1 MSFRPLNFAA
11 PASSPLYKLIIENFK
26 GVDLVSGESNFS
38 PSRAAEL
45 QNFIRNKV
53 GQVKKR
59 GGFVAYT
66 GDPGK
71 RYWIKNWEGGTA
83 YFENGEVVVGGLHS
97 TVILKEKLG
106 QSVSVVHAIG
116 EGLGKYFYLLLSC
129 LDEAEKTRFAVM
141 RFEHTGQLWKNENVR
156 TYELKAQAFDNV
168 ATATTGTIGSV
179 ASSIVNAAQA
189 VLGKYNKVLPFM
201 EFVPTPT
208 IVNNASPK
216 GGGNLLQSPNIL
228 SPYVQ
233 ETFCVT
239 EGDLTGE
246 VCKRFQLSLQDI
258 ALTDDTEMISSETW
272 MTEGKY
278 WTMSGSTR
286 KLTADGAAVLQKSV
300 RIEKYVA
307 VGETDYEWKTMDLSK
322 IFVDGGVDF
331 VNTESAALWIP
342 SANVGIAPVEGEAN
356 VRITYMRNYDEY
368 IDGLEELMTCNLSTC
383 YGVGG
388 YKDRLFLSGENKIY
402 YSGMD
407 DPMYFGELC
416 YIEPCFKGVSIV
428 AMGGQGQ
435 FLYAV
440 DSDGITHV
448 ISGTVTE
455 DDSATY
461 LQDAAFIIADRVQGE
476 KPIGSVLKIFGGEFC
491 YLSEEGVVAIRH
503 DSFYDKRYAQ
513 NRSRMLGDSIKGKIV
528 GATVWGS
535 FLVIATETQLY
546 LLDEMQ
552 QTRLEDYK
560 YSGVQYEVFP
570 FTFDM
575 DFLGTFSITKVW
587 SYGDNLYFQ
596 MLQDGK
602 YYTHVYD
609 ENSAE
614 DIIGEMADG
623 EVKIAD
629 IVAEWV
635 TPPLSLEE
643 IHRKKRIQEFW
654 LAVGEEGDCVS
665 VDYRT
670 NQGKEWRVIRQD
682 WGTLRQADGR
692 FIAFDYNSIDYG
704 AFSYNGQVPK
714 LQMSVRGRPSRP
726 FNSVQF
732 RFKSMGHHGLTL
744 TSFGF
749 YYKKEVI

>member
-59 GGFVAYT
+59 GGFMQRGTFEA
-66 GDPGK
+66 DLPQ
-71 RYWIKNWEGGTA
+71 WIDFWCGLRIHFDGIKIHFMSKNESGVYQEIEYPDNDVFLSEFSW
-83 YFENGEVVVGGLHS
+83 
-97 TVILKEKLG
+97 
-106 QSVSVVHAIG
+106 AIG
-116 EGLGKYFYLLLSC
+116 WSAGDQY
-129 LDEAEKTRFAVM
+129 
-141 RFEHTGQLWKNENVR
+141 
-156 TYELKAQAFDNV
+156 
-168 ATATTGTIGSV
+168 I
-179 ASSIVNAAQA
+179 
-189 VLGKYNKVLPFM
+189 VLGLTAAENISVIMSYSAKDQTWT
-201 EFVPTPT
+201 FVKDPLTGYVYTLGAKTDLEDNTMLGGSASATKMMHSDFLT
-208 IVNNASPK
+208 IPAIVENANP
-216 GGGNLLQSPNIL
+216 GGGGVQHLSPNLLTPL
-228 SPYVQ
+228 VT
-233 ETFCVT
+233 ETFTVSSDDLSSYKKGDVT
-239 EGDLTGE
+239 HNI
-246 VCKRFQLSLQDI
+246 CKRFQLSSKDI
-258 ALTDDTEMISSETW
+258 SLMNGSEVIDAPTW
-272 MTEGKY
+272 MKPGTY
-278 WTMSGSTR
+278 WTNESGYRT
-286 KLTADGAAVLQKSV
+286 LTQLGATVLKNSIKIEVFAAV
-300 RIEKYVA
+300 
-307 VGETDYEWKTMDLSK
+307 GDETQLDYEWQEINLS
-322 IFVDGGVDF
+322 GVFASGSKNF
-331 VNTESAALWIP
+331 VNPESAALWIP
-342 SANVGIAPVEGEAN
+342 DALIGVAPEQGEAN
-356 VRITYMRNYDEY
+356 VRITYIRNVELYKE
-368 IDGLEELMTCNLSTC
+368 GLKQLMTCNKMTK

-388 YKDRLFLSGENKIY
+388 YKDRVFLAGENKIF
-402 YSGMD
+402 YSGID
-407 DPMYFGELC
+407 DPLYFGELC
-416 YIEPCFKGVSIV
+416 YIEPCAADKSII

-448 ISGTVTE
+448 ISGTTIEE
-455 DDSATY
+455 DTNTF
-461 LQDAAFIIADRVQGE
+461 LLDAAFIIADRVQGE
-476 KPIGSVLKIFGGEFC
+476 KPVGSVLKIFGGEFC

-503 DSFYDKRYAQ
+503 DNFYDKRYAQ
-513 NRSRMLGDSIKGKIV
+513 NRSRMLGESVKGKIV

-575 DFLGTFSITKVW
+575 ETLQFSIKNIWTEDDELRLGVLW
-587 SYGDNLYFQ
+587 GGVYVELAYSEGNT
-596 MLQDGK
+596 QD
-602 YYTHVYD
+602 
-609 ENSAE
+609 
-614 DIIGEMADG
+614 
-623 EVKIAD
+623 EVGGSVAD

-643 IHRKKRIQEFW
+643 IHRKKHIQEFW

-692 FIAFDYNSIDYG
+692 FVAFDYNSIDYG